1 MSNEKKKES
10 GLLFLGM
17 AVILMVLGF
26 VSYKNKSKRNQI
38 EEIKKLPFHNVQ
50 LVNVEDGIYTGE
62 TATSFLYVVMDVEV
76 ENHQFKNI
84 QLTKMNG
91 KKINN
96 LESIVNRMVEEN
108 SIIIEAKRGQEI
120 ETFVLMSCVDSALY
134 KTDKAEELS
143 EANEKN

>member
-143 EANEKN
+143 EANAKN